1 MICKPMYLDYLD
13 GKRSARDAQIMYDR
27 DKMIYEQTEMM
38 KRAQTEHSN
47 TSSTPITYASQYL
60 SSKLHIIAEFENLAD
75 KYDKTSDEFTQ
86 YLKLEGKFRKL
97 IYKLDFNNEKII
109 WLVFLQF
116 ILIASFLF
124 TLVSDIPK
132 WLTIFTISNIIT
144 ALSIAHTVM
153 TNKRITLRLPEIETE
168 QQILLDKAEQL
179 KKDKQKAKRQANY
192 DKRHNI
198 HRETTV
204 LKLNREV

>member
-1 MICKPMYLDYLD
+1 M
-13 GKRSARDAQIMYDR
+13 
-27 DKMIYEQTEMM
+27 
-38 KRAQTEHSN
+38 
-47 TSSTPITYASQYL
+47 
-60 SSKLHIIAEFENLAD
+60 
-75 KYDKTSDEFTQ
+75 
-86 YLKLEGKFRKL
+86 
-97 IYKLDFNNEKII
+97 DFNNEKII

-124 TLVSDIPK
+124 TLISDIPK

-144 ALSIAHTVM
+144 ALSIAYTVM